1 MGKKLDS
8 FISKLDTLNT
18 TELVDVF
25 VPSIQKEVPFKLFSV
40 GQQKDLIRTALTGIV
55 GAIKCGVIYNDII
68 SNNCQEDI
76 EFSCE
81 DKNAILIALRKA
93 SISNDITIDGINYKL
108 DDLPTKLPKLKNQ
121 TKKIKFSDFELSLK
135 VPSLELDKT
144 ITEKA
149 LLDISKLNEEKKK
162 SESVDILL
170 TYEIVK
176 YLDSIKGDDNDFDLN
191 ELTVY
196 EKKRV
201 VENLPL
207 KVNNKIIEFI
217 ASVTEY
223 NNQYV
228 TFKDN
233 TVVEFDAGF
242 LTRE

>member
-8 FISKLDTLNT
+8 FISKLDSLNT
-18 TELVDVF
+18 SELVNVF
-25 VPSIQKEVPFKLFSV
+25 VPSIQKEVSFKLFSV

-68 SNNCQEDI
+68 NNNCQEDI
-76 EFSCE
+76 EFSYE
-81 DKNAILIALRKA
+81 DKNAILISLRKA
-93 SISNDITIDGINYKL
+93 SISNDITIEGKAYNL
-108 DDLPTKLPKLKNQ
+108 DDLPTKLPKLKNH
-121 TKKIKFSDFELSLK
+121 TKKIKFSDFELTLK
-135 VPSLELDKT
+135 VPSLKLDKT
-144 ITEKA
+144 MTEKA
-149 LLDISKLNEEKKK
+149 LLDISKLSDDKKK

-176 YLDSIKGDDNDFDLN
+176 YLASIKEGDSIFDLN

-207 KVNNKIIEFI
+207 KVNNKILEFI
-217 ASVTEY
+217 GSVTEY
-223 NNQYV
+223 SNQYI
-228 TFKDN
+228 TFKDD
-233 TVVEFDAGF
+233 TIVEFDAGF

>member
-8 FISKLDTLNT
+8 FISKLDSLNT
-18 TELVDVF
+18 SELVDVF
-25 VPSIQKEVPFKLFSV
+25 VPSIQKEVSFKLFSV

-68 SNNCQEDI
+68 TNNCQEDI
-76 EFSCE
+76 EFSYE

-93 SISNDITIDGINYKL
+93 SISNDITIDGITYNL
-108 DDLPTKLPKLKNQ
+108 NELPTKLPKFKNQ
-121 TKKIKFSDFELSLK
+121 TKNIKFSDFELALK
-135 VPSLELDKT
+135 VPSLKLDKA

-149 LLDISKLNEEKKK
+149 LLDISKLSEEKKK

-176 YLDSIKGDDNDFDLN
+176 YLDSIKGKDNDFDLT

-196 EKKRV
+196 EKKRI

-223 NNQYV
+223 SNQYV

>member
-8 FISKLDTLNT
+8 FISKLDSLNT
-18 TELVDVF
+18 SELVDVF
-25 VPSIQKEVPFKLFSV
+25 VPSIQKEVSFKLFSV

-55 GAIKCGVIYNDII
+55 GVIKCGVIYNEII
-68 SNNCQEDI
+68 ANNCQEDV
-76 EFSCE
+76 EFSYE

-93 SISNDITIDGINYKL
+93 SISNDITIDGKVYNL
-108 DDLPTKLPKLKNQ
+108 NDLPSKLSKFKNQ

-135 VPSLELDKT
+135 IPSLKLDKA

-149 LLDISKLNEEKKK
+149 LLDISKLSEEKKK

-176 YLDSIKGDDNDFDLN
+176 YLDNIKGDDSDFDLN

-207 KVNNKIIEFI
+207 KVNNKIIEYI
-217 ASVTEY
+217 ASVTEH
-223 NNQYV
+223 NNKYA